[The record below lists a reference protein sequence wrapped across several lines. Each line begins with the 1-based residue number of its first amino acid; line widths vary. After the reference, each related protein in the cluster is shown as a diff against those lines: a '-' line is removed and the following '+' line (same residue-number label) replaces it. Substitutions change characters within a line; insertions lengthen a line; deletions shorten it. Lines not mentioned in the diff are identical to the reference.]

1 MNDAEILQR
10 NVLDE
15 LAWDAAV
22 DSSKIGVTTNEDGV
36 VTLTGQVLSYAD
48 KRAAENAVKRVRHVK
63 AVANDLKVVTLPP
76 YERDDSAIAEA
87 AVTALEFSLPVPPDR
102 VRVTVDHG
110 WLTLEGEVKWQF
122 QRKAAEHAVH
132 DLMGVK
138 GVTNLIKLTPT
149 VKATDVQQKIQS
161 AFDRNAQVDAKR
173 ITIEAV
179 SGKVTLRGTVRS
191 WAEKN
196 EAEDAAWSAPGVKE
210 VKNLIDVDAFAAA
223 AEVAP

>member
-36 VTLTGQVLSYAD
+36 VTLTGQVLTYAD
-48 KRAAENAVKRVRHVK
+48 KRAAENAVKRVRHVR

-87 AVTALEFSLPVPPDR
+87 AVTALEFSLPVPTDR

-110 WLTLEGEVKWQF
+110 WLTLDGEVKWQF

-132 DLMGVK
+132 DVMGVR
-138 GVTNLIKLTPT
+138 GVTNLIRLTPS

-161 AFDRNAQVDAKR
+161 AFDRNAQLDAKR

-179 SGKVTLRGTVRS
+179 NGKVTLRGTVRS

-196 EAEDAAWSAPGVKE
+196 EAEDATWSAPGVKE
-210 VKNLIDVDAFAAA
+210 VRNLIEVDAFVPA
-223 AEVAP
+223 AEIAP

>member
-10 NVLDE
+10 SVLDE
-15 LAWDAAV
+15 LEWDAAV

-36 VTLTGQVLSYAD
+36 VTLTGQVPSYAD

-63 AVANDLKVVTLPP
+63 AVANDLKVVPLPP

-87 AVTALEFSLPVPPDR
+87 AVTALEFSLAVPPDR

-132 DLMGVK
+132 DVMGVK
-138 GVTNLIKLTPT
+138 GVTNLIKLTPS
-149 VKATDVQQKIQS
+149 VRATDVQQKIQS
-161 AFDRNAQVDAKR
+161 AFDRNAQVDARR

-179 SGKVTLRGTVRS
+179 NAKVTLRGTVRS

-210 VKNLIDVDAFAAA
+210 VKNLIDVDVLAPA